1 MASIP
6 KEADPQ
12 VAALVETAPA
22 AVAPAATVPVVVAP
36 VAVAPGAMAPAGT
49 ALVGVGQEVFPLVAG
64 AARQVEIQMT
74 LPRVRQVWSCQILRI
89 RPA

>member
-49 ALVGVGQEVFPLVAG
+49 APVGQEVFPLVAG